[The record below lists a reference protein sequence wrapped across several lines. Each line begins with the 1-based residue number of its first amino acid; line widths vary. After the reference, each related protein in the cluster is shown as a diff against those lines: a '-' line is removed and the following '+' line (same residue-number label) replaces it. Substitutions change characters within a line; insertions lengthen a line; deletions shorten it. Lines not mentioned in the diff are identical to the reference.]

1 MSFITIPIS
10 DLRRDLSSIIPKLS
24 QPVFVT
30 QHGRVKAVLMD
41 IDAYNEM
48 LDDLDEARLVAD
60 PEFQASVAEVREGKT
75 VPFEVVLRE
84 NGLLSS

>member
-1 MSFITIPIS
+1 MSILTIPIS
-10 DLRRDLSSIIPKLS
+10 DLRRDLSSIIPKLT

-30 QHGRVKAVLMD
+30 QHGRVKAVLLD
-41 IDAYNEM
+41 IGAYNDM
-48 LDDLDEARLVAD
+48 LDELDDARLVAD

-84 NGLLSS
+84 NGLLPS